1 MANEEFRFYNEE
13 VSIKSLDFS
22 IRVRNALLRAG
33 IETIGQLLYD
43 HDRDALWDVR
53 NLGEKGVAE
62 IERKLESIHIHR
74 GGSPYSETGAIPFS
88 PQNDNPLFLEWGP
101 PQVAVH
107 EVIAWQQAALSKQLK
122 AGLLHPEVEL
132 DGETVGSL
140 VANKNVYSKDL
151 YLKLAKILASH
162 TNVTQELEDIL
173 SPLPPRELE
182 IIRLRFGFNPNTLQS
197 IAEEIGVTRERVRQL
212 QKKGLARITP
222 VISTRPMLRTRSA
235 LRFGDDLELSY
246 EDWSGN
252 LLAIG
257 LVGQWTNKKL
267 AQYDPFELMVAI
279 LELLEATDI
288 AIALPLSLQYILQLR
303 RKGKTA
309 IPARFMHSS
318 NAVRADERRL
328 ILRNLRHSGAIS
340 IEWLTEDNRITS
352 GRDSLFQWL
361 EAQGFIEVS
370 EGWCMSL
377 VGEHMPQAAQKGSV
391 FHSAMFKMS
400 TFCGPLSLRDIYFGL
415 EHTLVKTEFPLP
427 PLDVLSSVLENYR
440 YTLEEG
446 LWCWYGEM
454 DEALNRGEQVIL
466 QAITSGNGVA
476 HHNELGQA
484 ILASELS
491 YPTLHGTLRRSPL
504 FDKFEHSLYK
514 LRGTQPDQAQIERAR
529 RSVSQVRV
537 DLKHDFDMYGNIVVQ
552 ANLGPLAVGH
562 GTITSENLPNLSGV
576 WELATGDLDGSEVV
590 VTDNEIRGLRTAFQ
604 LIECQ
609 VGDRITMKFNTDARQ
624 VTVSLFGDDDDNI
637 AK

>member
-1 MANEEFRFYNEE
+1 MANEDSGFYNEE
-13 VSIKSLDFS
+13 DSIKTLGFS

-53 NLGEKGVAE
+53 NLGEKGIAE

-74 GGSPYSETGAIPFS
+74 GRSQYSETSAIPFS

-107 EVIAWQQAALSKQLK
+107 EVIAWQQASLSRQLK
-122 AGLLHPEVEL
+122 AGLLHPEVEI
-132 DGETVGSL
+132 DGEIVGSL

-151 YLKLAKILASH
+151 YLKLAKILSSH

-173 SPLPPRELE
+173 SALPPRELE

-197 IAEEIGVTRERVRQL
+197 VAEEIGVTRERVRQL
-212 QKKGLARITP
+212 QKQGLARIAP
-222 VISTRPMLRTRSA
+222 VISTRPMLRARSA

-252 LLAIG
+252 LLATG

-267 AQYDPFELMVAI
+267 AQYDPFELMVAM
-279 LELLEATDI
+279 LESTDF

-303 RKGKTA
+303 RKGKIAT
-309 IPARFMHSS
+309 PARFMHSS
-318 NAVRADERRL
+318 NAVRAGERRL
-328 ILRNLRHSGAIS
+328 ILRHLRHSGAIG

-352 GRDSLFQWL
+352 GRDSLLQWL

-370 EGWCMSL
+370 ASWFMSL
-377 VGEHMPQAAQKGSV
+377 SDEYMPRSVSKFNV
-391 FHSAMFKMS
+391 FHGAMFKMS
-400 TFCGPLSLRDIYFGL
+400 TFCGPLNLRDIYFGL
-415 EHTLVKTEFPLP
+415 EHTLVKTEFPVPPVGVLP
-427 PLDVLSSVLENYR
+427 SILENYG

-446 LWCWYGEM
+446 LWCWNGDM

-466 QAITSGNGVA
+466 QAITSGKGVA
-476 HHNELGQA
+476 HHNELGQG

-537 DLKHDFDMYGNIVVQ
+537 DLKHGFDMYGNIVVQ

-576 WELATGDLDGSEVV
+576 WELVTGGQDGSEVV

-604 LIECQ
+604 LIDCQ
-609 VGDRITMKFNTDARQ
+609 VGDRITMKFNADTRLI
-624 VTVSLFGDDDDNI
+624 TVSLFGDD
-637 AK
+637 A